1 MSSVV
6 CKSNSRK
13 LSVNEFVLK
22 MESKVLFAS
31 YLILM
36 VTSLTFG
43 QALIQC
49 NKNATKE
56 QLCSLYDKYEKGTS
70 DLKITGKPMIVKSSV
85 TMLKIAELDQNKNTI
100 TLNVLLSIWWNDT
113 RITIESNAPNG
124 YVKAMK
130 I

>member
-1 MSSVV
+1 
-6 CKSNSRK
+6 
-13 LSVNEFVLK
+13 
-22 MESKVLFAS
+22 
-31 YLILM
+31 M
-36 VTSLTFG
+36 VTSLAIG

-70 DLKITGKPMIVKSSV
+70 DLKITGKPMSIKSSV

-100 TLNVLLSIWWNDT
+100 ALNVLLSIWWNDT

>member
-1 MSSVV
+1 
-6 CKSNSRK
+6 
-13 LSVNEFVLK
+13 
-22 MESKVLFAS
+22 
-31 YLILM
+31 M

-56 QLCSLYDKYEKGTS
+56 QLCSLYDKYEKSRS
-70 DLKITGKPMIVKSSV
+70 DWKITGKPMSIKSSV

-113 RITIESNAPNG
+113 RITIESNTPNG
-124 YVKAMK
+124 YVVCGSH
-130 I
+130 

>member
-1 MSSVV
+1 M
-6 CKSNSRK
+6 
-13 LSVNEFVLK
+13 VN
-22 MESKVLFAS
+22 
-31 YLILM
+31 
-36 VTSLTFG
+36 SLTFG
-43 QALIQC
+43 QSLIQC
-49 NKNATKE
+49 NKNVTKE
-56 QLCSLYDKYEKGTS
+56 QLCSLFDQYEKGTS
-70 DLKITGKPMIVKSSV
+70 DLKITGKPMIIKSSV